1 MKAAARC
8 PLGYVH
14 NDLFTHQRSRRG
26 YRLVGTLADG
36 EKNQSQDVGK
46 RETRINVYKFSEQV
60 HLSDQGRNFRCI
72 EFNFNIDLRDKN

>member
-1 MKAAARC
+1 
-8 PLGYVH
+8 
-14 NDLFTHQRSRRG
+14 
-26 YRLVGTLADG
+26 LVGTLADG